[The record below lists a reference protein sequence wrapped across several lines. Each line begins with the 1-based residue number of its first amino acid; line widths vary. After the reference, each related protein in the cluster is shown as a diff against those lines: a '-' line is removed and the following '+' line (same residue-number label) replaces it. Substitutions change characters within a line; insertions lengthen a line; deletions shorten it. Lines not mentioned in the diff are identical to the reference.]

1 MSARP
6 RLGCSCAS
14 RVIQRDNRLFYIRA
28 LPRLSSIIIADP
40 LELIAEGVRAW
51 LKDEVDLRIAG
62 VARSGKLLLD
72 RLQSEPPDLVLLEV
86 SLPEMDGIDTMRA
99 VRKAHPHLRVLAFSA
114 LTDIE
119 YVNSML
125 IEGACGYLV
134 KGGPKEEL
142 IHAIR
147 AALTDERYLSPAAQE
162 SIARGYKYTEK
173 RPDGEYVGLTQ
184 REREIIRLI
193 AMERTNGEIG
203 AALFISEDTVKSH
216 RKRLMTK
223 LNVRSTAGLVKY
235 ALDRRWA

>member
-1 MSARP
+1 MPKTTRI
-6 RLGCSCAS
+6 L
-14 RVIQRDNRLFYIRA
+14 
-28 LPRLSSIIIADP
+28 IADP

-51 LKDEVDLRIAG
+51 LSDERDLRPIDH
-62 VARSGKLLLD
+62 VSTGKQLIE
-72 RLQSEPPDLVLLEV
+72 RLNEAQPDLVLLEV

-99 VRKAHPHLRVLAFSA
+99 VRKAHPELRVLAFSA

-142 IHAIR
+142 IMAVR
-147 AALTDERYLSPAAQE
+147 AAVADERYLSPAAQE

-193 AMERTNGEIG
+193 ALERTNGEIG